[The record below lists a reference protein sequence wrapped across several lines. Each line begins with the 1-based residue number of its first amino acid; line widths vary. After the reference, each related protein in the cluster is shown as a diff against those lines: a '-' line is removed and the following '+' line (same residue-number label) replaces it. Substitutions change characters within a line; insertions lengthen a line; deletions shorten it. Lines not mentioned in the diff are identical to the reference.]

1 MTAFSVPS
9 MLTQEQAVEIR
20 VMARRGE
27 AVRSIA
33 RQLDCSRNTVRRY
46 LRDEAACRYGPRQP
60 RACKLD
66 DYRSYLH
73 ERIEQA
79 RPRWIPAT
87 VLLREIGERGY
98 DGGISQLKAWLA
110 PLKKIEPEPVVRFET
125 PPGQQM
131 QADFTHVRRGRD
143 PLIAL
148 VATMGYSRATF
159 VKFTA
164 GEDAATLCAGLCE
177 AFDYFGG
184 VPEHVLFDNTKAVVI
199 ERDAYGPGL
208 HRWNDEM
215 KALAEVRGFTPRLCR
230 PYRAKTKVWTSYC
243 TLCGRLCGDE
253 PGGLAAVAAADAAQQ
268 LTTIGRLVQAAVVV
282 AIEVTRQHTSATE
295 VVDGCRAYT
304 ESFGHLFASE
314 HAALSQP
321 FEAAAQLI
329 CAAND
334 DDLLQ
339 RERLTA
345 PIAVPEFVEPLGD
358 LLVA

>member
-27 AVRSIA
+27 AIRAIA

-159 VKFTA
+159 VKLEVA
-164 GEDAATLCAGLCE
+164 
-177 AFDYFGG
+177 
-184 VPEHVLFDNTKAVVI
+184 PVV
-199 ERDAYGPGL
+199 G
-208 HRWNDEM
+208 
-215 KALAEVRGFTPRLCR
+215 
-230 PYRAKTKVWTSYC
+230 
-243 TLCGRLCGDE
+243 
-253 PGGLAAVAAADAAQQ
+253 
-268 LTTIGRLVQAAVVV
+268 
-282 AIEVTRQHTSATE
+282 TRNWL
-295 VVDGCRAYT
+295 R
-304 ESFGHLFASE
+304 
-314 HAALSQP
+314 
-321 FEAAAQLI
+321 
-329 CAAND
+329 
-334 DDLLQ
+334 
-339 RERLTA
+339 
-345 PIAVPEFVEPLGD
+345 
-358 LLVA
+358 